1 MSLYCILFRIIPG
14 HATYFL
20 HIFWKYFAVRPSH
33 TGYASE
39 KIPPFDVVGRGNE
52 ELALFSVLAG
62 KHRDAWIEDV
72 CNCLSAARQAKMKLC
87 FVMIMIPLLE
97 AFVQSALASHFRL
110 HILLFLPAMHLN
122 MPSQHWQ
129 REWVPFTDL
138 GGRGASLKDT
148 SSRHTM

>member
-1 MSLYCILFRIIPG
+1 MQLF
-14 HATYFL
+14 
-20 HIFWKYFAVRPSH
+20 
-33 TGYASE
+33 E
-39 KIPPFDVVGRGNE
+39 
-52 ELALFSVLAG
+52 
-62 KHRDAWIEDV
+62 
-72 CNCLSAARQAKMKLC
+72 CRQAGQNE
-87 FVMIMIPLLE
+87 IMFCDDYDTLLE

>member
-1 MSLYCILFRIIPG
+1 MSYCILFRIIPG

-87 FVMIMIPLLE
+87 FVMIMIRCWKLLYK
-97 AFVQSALASHFRL
+97 ARLRRIFVCTSFC
-110 HILLFLPAMHLN
+110 F
-122 MPSQHWQ
+122 SQ
-129 REWVPFTDL
+129 RCT
-138 GGRGASLKDT
+138 
-148 SSRHTM
+148 